1 MTAAIR
7 PTTGASHARILG
19 IGGYRPQRIV
29 TNEEVCQYIESSD
42 EWIRTRSGIVTRRWA
57 GPGETVQAMSVAAAG
72 KALANAGITA
82 DQLGCVVISTVTH
95 LYQTPALAPIVAHEL
110 GATGAA
116 AFDISAACA
125 GFSYGIELAQG
136 MVRAGSAEYVLVIG
150 VERLSDMTDSFD
162 RATAFL
168 FADGA
173 GAAVVGPSDEPGIGP
188 VAWGADGSK
197 AELISQEESWSDAF
211 HRSGVATPVA
221 EREGASGT
229 TAPPGA
235 APGGVEGSPPRS
247 AEWPHLRMEGNAVF
261 RWAVWDGA
269 HVAQRALDLAG
280 VRAEDLDAFIP
291 HQANMRITDAMI
303 KALRLPAHVPV
314 ARDIAEQGNTSA
326 ASIPLAIERML
337 ESGEIKS
344 GGTALIIG
352 FGAGLVYASQVITL
366 P

>member
-7 PTTGASHARILG
+7 PSTGAPHARILG
-19 IGGYRPQRIV
+19 IGGYRPWRIV
-29 TNEEVCQYIESSD
+29 TNEEVCQYIDSSD

-57 GPGETVQAMSVAAAG
+57 SPEETVQAMSVAAAG
-72 KALANAGITA
+72 KALANAGVTA
-82 DQLGCVVISTVTH
+82 DQLGCVVIATVTH
-95 LYQTPALAPIVAHEL
+95 LYQTPALAPTVAHEL
-110 GATGAA
+110 GARGAA

-136 MVRAGSAEYVLVIG
+136 MVRTGSSEYVLVIG

-162 RATAFL
+162 RSTAFL

-173 GAAVVGPSDEPGIGP
+173 GAAVIGPSNDPAIGP
-188 VAWGADGSK
+188 VAWGADGAK
-197 AELISQEESWSDAF
+197 ADLITQDESWSEAF
-211 HRSGVATPVA
+211 HRNQNASVPAPDVQQAAGPAEPGTSGESRT
-221 EREGASGT
+221 
-229 TAPPGA
+229 
-235 APGGVEGSPPRS
+235 
-247 AEWPHLRMEGNAVF
+247 AEWPHLRMAGNPVF

-269 HVAQRALDLAG
+269 QIAQRALDLAG

-303 KALRLPAHVPV
+303 KALKLPAHVPV
-314 ARDIAEQGNTSA
+314 ARDIADQGNTSA
-326 ASIPLAIERML
+326 ASIPLAMERML

-344 GGTALIIG
+344 GGLALIIG
-352 FGAGLVYASQVITL
+352 FGAGLVYAAQVITL